1 MLGANVVRSLPDH
14 FVTAH
19 LVVSVTVVVLHPKR
33 WNIVK
38 RFLCIF
44 GFINLLRAVT
54 VTVTLLPDMSPHCL
68 EQWSN
73 MHPGGTGFYKT
84 LAMYPRVFKRALK
97 LMTKPDT
104 TTCGDLIFSGHT
116 SLFVLALMV
125 VLQYLSTELVA
136 PFNYFR
142 YTLTKSTVRIIK
154 RLNIFMTMLGM
165 IAILATKFHYTIDVL
180 LAAYLCRSVWNQYHQ
195 AALIASSPSIHLR
208 IDSPIVKQN
217 GLNSIIYF
225 LEDDED
231 GFVLSDLW
239 LTTEEDA
246 VLDHYGAKDGD
257 KGRIR
262 RRRKKKDEEETAEN
276 ETRYNSGASPL
287 MLLLMMLAGGAVCF
301 ILFRTIISNSDYSEK
316 SSLSFKDVKLKMDLV
331 SKCVGKCFNQ

>member
-1 MLGANVVRSLPDH
+1 
-14 FVTAH
+14 
-19 LVVSVTVVVLHPKR
+19 
-33 WNIVK
+33 
-38 RFLCIF
+38 
-44 GFINLLRAVT
+44 
-54 VTVTLLPDMSPHCL
+54 
-68 EQWSN
+68 
-73 MHPGGTGFYKT
+73 
-84 LAMYPRVFKRALK
+84 
-97 LMTKPDT
+97 
-104 TTCGDLIFSGHT
+104 
-116 SLFVLALMV
+116 
-125 VLQYLSTELVA
+125 
-136 PFNYFR
+136 
-142 YTLTKSTVRIIK
+142 
-154 RLNIFMTMLGM
+154 
-165 IAILATKFHYTIDVL
+165 
-180 LAAYLCRSVWNQYHQ
+180 
-195 AALIASSPSIHLR
+195 ASSPSIHLR

-262 RRRKKKDEEETAEN
+262 RRRKKKEEEETAEN